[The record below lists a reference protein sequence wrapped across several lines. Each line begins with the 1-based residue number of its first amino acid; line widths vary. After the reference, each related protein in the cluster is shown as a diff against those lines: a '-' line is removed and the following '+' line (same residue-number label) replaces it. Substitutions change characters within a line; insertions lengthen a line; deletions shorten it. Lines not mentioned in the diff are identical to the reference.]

1 MLILDIQKEIKENE
15 TLQVVIFR
23 VGEDYLSCPISQVRE
38 IIQLEKV
45 TPVPSTPDKIRGI
58 LNRRGEIIT
67 ILDLPKVL
75 NLGLELSESE
85 SQLMIL
91 YSENENIG
99 IMVSEVTEIP
109 TVDTKEIEEPS
120 QALETPVNER
130 YLEGILKEEGKLIL
144 LTDLLELVS
153 SIAGDDIEKA
163 ESVAEGIES

>member
-1 MLILDIQKEIKENE
+1 MDIQKQIEENDS
-15 TLQVVIFR
+15 LQVVIFR

-38 IIQLEKV
+38 IIQLEEV
-45 TPVPSTPDKIRGI
+45 TPVPSTPPKVRGI

-75 NLGLELSESE
+75 NLGLDLEENN

-109 TVDTKEIEEPS
+109 TVNTENIEEQS
-120 QALETPVNER
+120 QALETPVNEK

-163 ESVAEGIES
+163 ESIAEGIES

>member
-1 MLILDIQKEIKENE
+1 MDIQKMIDEND

-23 VGEDYLSCPISQVRE
+23 LGDDYLSCPISQVRE
-38 IIQLEKV
+38 IIQLEEV
-45 TPVPSTPDKIRGI
+45 TPVPSTPPKIRGI

-75 NLGLELSESE
+75 NLGLELSEEE

-91 YSENENIG
+91 YSESENIG

-109 TVDTKEIEEPS
+109 TVNTEDIEEPS
-120 QALETPVNER
+120 KALETPVNEK

-144 LTDLLELVS
+144 LTDLMELVS
-153 SIAGDDIEKA
+153 SIAGEDIAKA
-163 ESVAEGIES
+163 ESVADQM

>member
-1 MLILDIQKEIKENE
+1 MEVQEKIAEEDA
-15 TLQVVIFR
+15 LQVVVFR

-38 IIQLEKV
+38 IIQLEEV
-45 TPVPSTPDKIRGI
+45 TPVPSTPPKVRGI

-75 NLGLELSESE
+75 NLGLDLNERD

-109 TVDTKEIEEPS
+109 TVNAENIEEPS
-120 QALETPVNER
+120 HALETPVNEK

-153 SIAGDDIEKA
+153 SIAGEDIKKA
-163 ESVAEGIES
+163 ESVAEEIEN

>member
-1 MLILDIQKEIKENE
+1 MNIQKKIDENDN
-15 TLQVVIFR
+15 LQVVIFR
-23 VGEDYLSCPISQVRE
+23 VGDDYLSCPISQVRE
-38 IIQLEKV
+38 IIQLEEV
-45 TPVPSTPDKIRGI
+45 TPVPSTPPKVRGI

-75 NLGLELSESE
+75 NLGLTLSESD

-109 TVDTKEIEEPS
+109 TVDTEEIEEPS
-120 QALETPVNER
+120 HALETPVNEK
-130 YLEGILKEEGKLIL
+130 YLEGILKEDNKLIL

-163 ESVAEGIES
+163 ESVAEEINN

>member
-1 MLILDIQKEIKENE
+1 MDIQKQIEENDS
-15 TLQVVIFR
+15 LQVVIFR

-38 IIQLEKV
+38 IIQLEEV
-45 TPVPSTPDKIRGI
+45 TPVPSTPPKVRGI

-75 NLGLELSESE
+75 NLGLDLEENE

-91 YSENENIG
+91 YSESENIG

-109 TVDTKEIEEPS
+109 TVDTGEIEEQS
-120 QALETPVNER
+120 QALETPVNEK

-163 ESVAEGIES
+163 ESIAEGIES

>member
-1 MLILDIQKEIKENE
+1 MKIQKKIEENDS
-15 TLQVVIFR
+15 LQVVIFR

-45 TPVPSTPDKIRGI
+45 TPVPSTPPKVRGI

-75 NLGLELSESE
+75 NLGLDLEENE

-109 TVDTKEIEEPS
+109 TVNTEEIEEPS
-120 QALETPVNER
+120 HALETPVNEK

-153 SIAGDDIEKA
+153 SIAGEDIAKA
-163 ESVAEGIES
+163 ESVADQM

>member
-1 MLILDIQKEIKENE
+1 LNIQKKIEENDS
-15 TLQVVIFR
+15 LQVVIFR

-38 IIQLEKV
+38 IIQLEEV
-45 TPVPSTPDKIRGI
+45 TPVPSTPPKIRGI

-75 NLGLELSESE
+75 NLGLNLSEAE

-109 TVDTKEIEEPS
+109 TINTENIDEPS
-120 QALETPVNER
+120 QALETPVNEK
-130 YLEGILKEEGKLIL
+130 YLEGIVKEDNKLIL

-153 SIAGDDIEKA
+153 SIAGDDIKKA
-163 ESVAEGIES
+163 ESVAEEIEN